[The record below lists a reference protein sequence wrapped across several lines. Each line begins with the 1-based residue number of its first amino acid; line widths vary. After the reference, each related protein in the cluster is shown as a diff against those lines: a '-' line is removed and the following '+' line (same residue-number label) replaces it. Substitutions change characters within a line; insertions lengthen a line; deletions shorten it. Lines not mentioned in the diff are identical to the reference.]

1 MSNMTTID
9 INLSQ
14 YPDRFKDKKISFT
27 EGKPAFIFGRNGTG
41 KTTITN
47 AIIEQYRDS
56 YDVRVFKDFENVA
69 ENKQLNAIAL
79 GEENSEIQGKI
90 NDLNRKIDELN
101 ETIIDDDIN
110 YNNNLC
116 AEFKKSERSYNEC
129 SKKIEKFFTN
139 SAAQIT
145 RKCNL
150 GRNYNKNN
158 FKDDIKLNPVELKED
173 ELKNNNSII
182 KEDKKEIVNLSP
194 IEDYELKK
202 ILTSANEIIRT
213 ETPQPTNLP
222 ELSDNPDKQNFA
234 RQGMR
239 LHKPGDKCSFCGSIF
254 EDNRWNELSRFFNE
268 ELAKTEKRI
277 NHELD
282 YISGIEEQIYKIKRI
297 EPEMFYGHLLKEVS
311 EVNNLITSR
320 ANERKIF
327 LSIIKG
333 ALLEKQ
339 KSPFVKLDPIKEDI
353 PKGFEDIN
361 NRIKQLVDDANNFT
375 NEISERKTKAEKA
388 IRLSYVAQLLKE
400 FDYTKNN
407 EQLSILKSLMDSK
420 KEEIEKIKE
429 DIRGK
434 KEDIKDLISKT
445 KNEQLAATKINQL
458 LKQFGIN
465 SFSLE
470 LVQNPDNKQKGQY
483 QILGYNGKL
492 RNVENLSRG
501 EMNIVA
507 FLYFIFKLDEEGNS
521 SNPRIII
528 FDDPMTSN
536 DDVTQYLMISEL
548 QRIYLAMIK
557 KKGYFIVLT
566 HNCHFYLNVR
576 KSLEKFYKKY
586 DNIHLLS
593 DGNKTSIQPI
603 DKGDCDLHTSYELLW
618 IELKFLYVENKPAL
632 MISCCRRICETFEK
646 FNGIKEFYKDSNK
659 SAKKLFDVNVH
670 SIDDLDSEQ
679 SGKTK
684 EEIIEILKELFRS
697 NNAED
702 HFTKYWEQDDN
713 SNNIR

>member
-1 MSNMTTID
+1 MTTID
-9 INLSQ
+9 IDLSQ
-14 YPDRFKDKKISFT
+14 YSDRFKAEKISFT
-27 EGKPAFIFGRNGTG
+27 EGKPTFIFGRNGTG

-116 AEFKKSERSYNEC
+116 AEFKKSKSNYDEC

-145 RKCNL
+145 NKCNL

-282 YISGIEEQIYKIKRI
+282 YISGIEEQIDKIKRI

-311 EVNNLITSR
+311 EVNSLITSR
-320 ANERKIF
+320 VNEIKIF

-339 KSPFVKLDPIKEDI
+339 KSPFVKLDPIKEDV
-353 PKGFEDIN
+353 PRGFEDIN

-388 IRLSYVAQLLKE
+388 IRLSYVTQLLKE
-400 FDYTKNN
+400 FNYTKNN

-434 KEDIKDLISKT
+434 KEDIKDLISET

-470 LVQNPDNKQKGQY
+470 LVQNPDNEQKGQY
-483 QILGYNGKL
+483 QILGHNGKL

-507 FLYFIFKLDEEGNS
+507 FLYFIFKLDEEGDS

-548 QRIYLAMIK
+548 QRIYSAMIDK
-557 KKGYFIVLT
+557 KSYFIVLT

-576 KSLEKFYKKY
+576 KSRKKFYKKY

-593 DGNKTSIQPI
+593 DGNTTSIRSI
-603 DKGDCDLHTSYELLW
+603 NKGDEDLHTSYELLW
-618 IELKFLYVENKPAL
+618 IELKFLYVANKPAL

-646 FNGIKEFYKDSNK
+646 FNGIEEFYKNGNE

>member
-1 MSNMTTID
+1 MTTID

-79 GEENSEIQGKI
+79 GEENSEIQDKI
-90 NDLNRKIDELN
+90 NDLNGKIDELN
-101 ETIIDDDIN
+101 KKIIDDDIN
-110 YNNNLC
+110 YNDNLY
-116 AEFKKSERSYNEC
+116 AEFKKSESSYSEC
-129 SKKIEKFFTN
+129 SKKIEKFFIN

-145 RKCNL
+145 NKCNL

-222 ELSDNPDKQNFA
+222 ELTDNPDKQNFA

-277 NHELD
+277 NHELN
-282 YISGIEEQIYKIKRI
+282 YISGIEEQIDKIKRI
-297 EPEMFYGHLLKEVS
+297 EPEMFYGHLLIEVS

-320 ANERKIF
+320 ANEIKIF

-375 NEISERKTKAEKA
+375 NEISERKTKAA
-388 IRLSYVAQLLKE
+388 IYIK
-400 FDYTKNN
+400 
-407 EQLSILKSLMDSK
+407 IL
-420 KEEIEKIKE
+420 
-429 DIRGK
+429 
-434 KEDIKDLISKT
+434 
-445 KNEQLAATKINQL
+445 
-458 LKQFGIN
+458 
-465 SFSLE
+465 
-470 LVQNPDNKQKGQY
+470 
-483 QILGYNGKL
+483 NG
-492 RNVENLSRG
+492 
-501 EMNIVA
+501 
-507 FLYFIFKLDEEGNS
+507 
-521 SNPRIII
+521 
-528 FDDPMTSN
+528 
-536 DDVTQYLMISEL
+536 
-548 QRIYLAMIK
+548 
-557 KKGYFIVLT
+557 
-566 HNCHFYLNVR
+566 
-576 KSLEKFYKKY
+576 
-586 DNIHLLS
+586 
-593 DGNKTSIQPI
+593 
-603 DKGDCDLHTSYELLW
+603 
-618 IELKFLYVENKPAL
+618 
-632 MISCCRRICETFEK
+632 
-646 FNGIKEFYKDSNK
+646 
-659 SAKKLFDVNVH
+659 
-670 SIDDLDSEQ
+670 
-679 SGKTK
+679 
-684 EEIIEILKELFRS
+684 
-697 NNAED
+697 
-702 HFTKYWEQDDN
+702 
-713 SNNIR
+713 

>member
-1 MSNMTTID
+1 MTTID
-9 INLSQ
+9 IDLSQ
-14 YPDRFKDKKISFT
+14 YSDRFKAEKISFT
-27 EGKPAFIFGRNGTG
+27 EGKPTFIFGRNGTG

-116 AEFKKSERSYNEC
+116 AEFKKSKSNYDEC

-145 RKCNL
+145 NKCNL

-282 YISGIEEQIYKIKRI
+282 YISGIEEQIDKIKRI

-311 EVNNLITSR
+311 EVNSLITSR
-320 ANERKIF
+320 VNEIKIF

-339 KSPFVKLDPIKEDI
+339 KSPFVKLDPIKEDV
-353 PKGFEDIN
+353 PRGFEDIN

-388 IRLSYVAQLLKE
+388 IRLSYVTQLLKE
-400 FDYTKNN
+400 FNYTKNN

-434 KEDIKDLISKT
+434 KEDIKDLISET

-470 LVQNPDNKQKGQY
+470 LVQNPDNEQKGQY
-483 QILGYNGKL
+483 QILGHNGKL

-507 FLYFIFKLDEEGNS
+507 FLYFIFKLDEEGDS

-548 QRIYLAMIK
+548 QRIYSAMIDK
-557 KKGYFIVLT
+557 KSYFIVLT

-576 KSLEKFYKKY
+576 KSRKKFYKKY

-593 DGNKTSIQPI
+593 DGNTTSIRSI
-603 DKGDCDLHTSYELLW
+603 NKGDEDLHTSYELLW
-618 IELKFLYVENKPAL
+618 IELKFLYVANKPAL

-646 FNGIKEFYKDSNK
+646 FNGIEEFYKNGNE

-684 EEIIEILKELFRS
+684 EEIRD
-697 NNAED
+697 NRN
-702 HFTKYWEQDDN
+702 TK
-713 SNNIR
+713 RTVPV

>member
-1 MSNMTTID
+1 MTTID
-9 INLSQ
+9 IDLSQ

-47 AIIEQYRDS
+47 AIIEQCKDS

-116 AEFKKSERSYNEC
+116 AEFKKSESSYSEC
-129 SKKIEKFFTN
+129 SNKIEKFFTN

-145 RKCNL
+145 NKCNL

-158 FKDDIKLNPVELKED
+158 FKNDIKLNPVELKED

-234 RQGMR
+234 RQGMK
-239 LHKPGDKCSFCGSIF
+239 LHEPGDKCSFCGSIF
-254 EDNRWNELSRFFNE
+254 EENRWSELSRFFNE
-268 ELAKTEKRI
+268 ELAKTEERI

-282 YISGIEEQIYKIKRI
+282 YISKIEKQIDEIKRI
-297 EPEMFYGHLLKEVS
+297 EPEMFYEHLLKEVS

-320 ANERKIF
+320 VNEIKIF

-353 PKGFEDIN
+353 PKSFEDIN

-420 KEEIEKIKE
+420 KEEIEKNKRRYPREERRYKRLNFKNKE
-429 DIRGK
+429 
-434 KEDIKDLISKT
+434 
-445 KNEQLAATKINQL
+445 
-458 LKQFGIN
+458 
-465 SFSLE
+465 
-470 LVQNPDNKQKGQY
+470 
-483 QILGYNGKL
+483 
-492 RNVENLSRG
+492 
-501 EMNIVA
+501 
-507 FLYFIFKLDEEGNS
+507 
-521 SNPRIII
+521 
-528 FDDPMTSN
+528 
-536 DDVTQYLMISEL
+536 
-548 QRIYLAMIK
+548 
-557 KKGYFIVLT
+557 
-566 HNCHFYLNVR
+566 
-576 KSLEKFYKKY
+576 
-586 DNIHLLS
+586 
-593 DGNKTSIQPI
+593 
-603 DKGDCDLHTSYELLW
+603 
-618 IELKFLYVENKPAL
+618 
-632 MISCCRRICETFEK
+632 
-646 FNGIKEFYKDSNK
+646 
-659 SAKKLFDVNVH
+659 
-670 SIDDLDSEQ
+670 
-679 SGKTK
+679 
-684 EEIIEILKELFRS
+684 
-697 NNAED
+697 
-702 HFTKYWEQDDN
+702 
-713 SNNIR
+713 

>member
-9 INLSQ
+9 IDLSQ
-14 YPDRFKDKKISFT
+14 YSDRFKAEKISFT
-27 EGKPAFIFGRNGTG
+27 EGKPTFIFGRNGTG

-116 AEFKKSERSYNEC
+116 AEFKKSKSNYDEC

-145 RKCNL
+145 NKCNL

-282 YISGIEEQIYKIKRI
+282 YISGIEEQIDKIKRI

-311 EVNNLITSR
+311 EVNSLITSR
-320 ANERKIF
+320 VNEIKIF

-339 KSPFVKLDPIKEDI
+339 KSPFVKLDPIKEDV
-353 PKGFEDIN
+353 PRGFEDIN

-388 IRLSYVAQLLKE
+388 IRLSYVTQLLKE
-400 FDYTKNN
+400 FNYTKNN

-434 KEDIKDLISKT
+434 KEDIKDLISET

-470 LVQNPDNKQKGQY
+470 LVQNPDNEQKGQY
-483 QILGYNGKL
+483 QILGHNGKL

-507 FLYFIFKLDEEGNS
+507 FLYFIFKLDEEGDS

-548 QRIYLAMIK
+548 QRIYSAMIDK
-557 KKGYFIVLT
+557 KSYFIVLT

-576 KSLEKFYKKY
+576 KSRKKFYKKY

-593 DGNKTSIQPI
+593 DGNTTSIRSI
-603 DKGDCDLHTSYELLW
+603 NKGDEDLHTSYELLW
-618 IELKFLYVENKPAL
+618 IELKFLYVANKPAL

-646 FNGIKEFYKDSNK
+646 FNGIEEFYKNGNE

-684 EEIIEILKELFRS
+684 EEIRD
-697 NNAED
+697 NRN
-702 HFTKYWEQDDN
+702 TK
-713 SNNIR
+713 RTVPV

>member
-9 INLSQ
+9 IDLSQ

-47 AIIEQYRDS
+47 AIIEQCKDS

-116 AEFKKSERSYNEC
+116 AEFKKSKSNYDEC

-145 RKCNL
+145 NKCNL

-173 ELKNNNSII
+173 ELKNNNSIT
-182 KEDKKEIVNLSP
+182 KEDKKEIVNLPP

-239 LHKPGDKCSFCGSIF
+239 LHRPGDKCSFCGSIF

-282 YISGIEEQIYKIKRI
+282 YISGIEEQIDKIKRI

-311 EVNNLITSR
+311 EVNSLITSR
-320 ANERKIF
+320 VNEIKIF
-327 LSIIKG
+327 LSTIKG

-445 KNEQLAATKINQL
+445 KNEQLAATKINHL

-483 QILGYNGKL
+483 QILGHNGKL

-507 FLYFIFKLDEEGNS
+507 FLYFIFKLDEEGDS

-548 QRIYLAMIK
+548 QRIYSAMIDK
-557 KKGYFIVLT
+557 KSYFIVLT

-576 KSLEKFYKKY
+576 KSRRKFYEKY

-603 DKGDCDLHTSYELLW
+603 RKGDCDLHTSYELLW
-618 IELKFLYVENKPAL
+618 IELKFLYVANKPAL

-646 FNGIKEFYKDSNK
+646 FNGIEEFYKDSNK

-713 SNNIR
+713 PNNAH